1 MTNPFNYLYAVCTG
15 RLARWNEGNAPF
27 AEIWSR
33 LPKVPVPMQPV
44 MEEFL
49 GTVLVLQDRL
59 LNPLHGSRRA
69 LPVDVK
75 ALRSSQFAAVTATL
89 LEGVAGMFCG
99 LNPRLKDTVEHAL
112 GAVLASPEEP
122 LDLFESVADL
132 GPASIEGSS
141 GLIYE
146 RLLEIVGGERTS
158 ESILVHE
165 LRFTMLL
172 GAASAEAFAAARRR
186 LAN

>member
-1 MTNPFNYLYAVCTG
+1 MNPFIYLHAVCTG
-15 RLARWNEGNAPF
+15 RLARWNEGNAAF

-33 LPKVPVPMQPV
+33 LPKVPEPMQPA

-49 GTVLVLQDRL
+49 GTVLLLQDRL
-59 LNPLHGSRRA
+59 LNPLLGSRRA

-75 ALRSSQFAAVTATL
+75 TLKSPQFAAVTVTL

-99 LNPRLKDTVEHAL
+99 LNPRLGDTVEHSLRAL
-112 GAVLASPEEP
+112 LASPEEP
-122 LDLFESVADL
+122 LDIFDSVAAL
-132 GPASIEGSS
+132 GAASVEESS
-141 GLIYE
+141 GVIYE
-146 RLLEIVGGERTS
+146 RLLEIVGGDRTD

-172 GAASAEAFAAARRR
+172 GAASAEAFAGVRRR
-186 LAN
+186 VAN